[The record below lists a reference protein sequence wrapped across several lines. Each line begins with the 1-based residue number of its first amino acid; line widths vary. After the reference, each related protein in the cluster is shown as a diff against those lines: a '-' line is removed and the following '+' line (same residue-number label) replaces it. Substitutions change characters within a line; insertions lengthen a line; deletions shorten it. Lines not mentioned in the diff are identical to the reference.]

1 MQISSQQTLPASQDN
16 AWAALNNI
24 EVLKAC
30 IPGCESLTETEPGRY
45 EVLITAAVGPV
56 KAKFKGKL
64 GLADINPPESYT
76 INFEGQGGAAGH
88 GKGSA
93 KVRLENTG
101 LNESVLH
108 YSADASVGG
117 KIAQIG
123 QRLVDMAAQ
132 KMAAEFFANFNRQIL
147 LLYPADPAS
156 PLTPVSE
163 ADAGGVIQ
171 PGLWSRLRRWF
182 RSLLEKN

>member
-1 MQISSQQTLPASQDN
+1 MQISSQQTLPASQAN

-45 EVLITAAVGPV
+45 EVLITASVGPV

-88 GKGSA
+88 GGGASQRREGLGGA
-93 KVRLENTG
+93 VAEAERVAEVAARAEQLDVGVALQGRLGRT
-101 LNESVLH
+101 
-108 YSADASVGG
+108 VGRAVVG
-117 KIAQIG
+117 HHHQQAAFRRVG
-123 QRLVDMAAQ
+123 QRLQETVQM
-132 KMAAEFFANFNRQIL
+132 R
-147 LLYPADPAS
+147 
-156 PLTPVSE
+156 
-163 ADAGGVIQ
+163 AG
-171 PGLWSRLRRWF
+171 
-182 RSLLEKN
+182 